1 MSAPTI
7 ERARASRQ
15 PARRPTRDPGGAPSP
30 RDSAGAVGRAY
41 AKRTGRQQRMG
52 GAPAEGVAGRSQFV
66 LLIMVLLGVG
76 LVTSLWLSTTA
87 AADSYRLDSA
97 RSATRDLSERS
108 EMLRTQI
115 AAMQA
120 PPALA
125 QEAQGLGMVQVSD
138 AARLVAQPDG
148 AVSVV
153 GTPKAAVSAPAI
165 APPAALG
172 VAVPGA
178 AVAGAAP
185 SAAAPA
191 PSAGAVPG
199 AAAPAPSTPTPAGPA
214 RGTDQLTSEQL
225 MDTQAEQ
232 EQASATQP
240 AAGQPTAEAH
250 EPAVAQRHGAER
262 NAGISP

>member
-7 ERARASRQ
+7 ERARPSRQ
-15 PARRPTRDPGGAPSP
+15 PVRRPTRDPGGVPSP

-52 GAPAEGVAGRSQFV
+52 GALAESVAGRSQFV
-66 LLIMVLLGVG
+66 LLIMVLLGAG

-87 AADSYRLDSA
+87 AADSYRLDAA

-125 QEAQGLGMVQVSD
+125 QAAQGLGMVQVSD

-148 AVSVV
+148 TVSVV
-153 GTPKAAVSAPAI
+153 GTPKAAVPAPSI
-165 APPAALG
+165 DPPA
-172 VAVPGA
+172 VPRA
-178 AVAGAAP
+178 
-185 SAAAPA
+185 AAAPA
-191 PSAGAVPG
+191 PGTG
-199 AAAPAPSTPTPAGPA
+199 AAAAAPITPTQAGPA

-225 MDTQAEQ
+225 ADTQAEQ
-232 EQASATQP
+232 EQASETQP
-240 AAGQPTAEAH
+240 TGGQPTATQPTASARQL
-250 EPAVAQRHGAER
+250 AVAPPHGSER
-262 NAGISP
+262 SPGTRP